1 MSNGKD
7 YEQFVKTLQQA
18 LLYSEFIGSSKNIQI
33 ESNKKIIDSNGIER
47 EFDLYWEYEL
57 AGVTYKTVIECK
69 DYASRVTIEKIDALI
84 GKIRDIPDLKPVFA
98 TKTGYQSG
106 AETKAR
112 ANKIDLLVVRE
123 QNSDDW
129 QDKDGQPY
137 VREINICSVIHMPAK
152 ITEFNPLLDGKWLKK
167 NTDLDPKSVTL
178 ATGLNNEI
186 FIEDL
191 KRGETYSL
199 YELAQRLPNIAGKQY
214 GELKHS
220 ESFDDAY
227 LLNNRTRLK
236 LVSYK
241 VNYINFEPTEET
253 WTIDLSKELIGVIEY
268 LHKGTKTA
276 VFSDKII
283 TSWK

>member
-7 YEQFVKTLQQA
+7 YEQFVKKLHQA
-18 LLYSEFIGSSKNIQI
+18 LLHSELIGSSKNIEI
-33 ESNKKIIDSNGIER
+33 ESNKKITDNNGTER

-112 ANKIDLLVVRE
+112 ANKIDLLIVRE
-123 QNSDDW
+123 QSADDW

-137 VREINICSVIHMPAK
+137 IREINIRAGIHMPAR
-152 ITEFNPLLDGKWLKK
+152 ITGFSPLLDGKWLEE
-167 NTDLDPKSVTL
+167 NTDLDPKSVTMT
-178 ATGLNNEI
+178 TGLNNEI
-186 FIEDL
+186 FIEDM
-191 KRGETYSL
+191 KRGESYSL
-199 YELAQRLPNIAGKQY
+199 YELAQRLPNIANNKY
-214 GELKHS
+214 GELTHS

-227 LLNNRTRLK
+227 LLNNGLRLK

-241 VNYINFEPTEET
+241 VDYINFEPTEEV
-253 WTIDLSKELIGVIEY
+253 WTIDFSKELIGVIEY

-276 VFSDKII
+276 IFSDKVIPN
-283 TSWK
+283 WR

>member
-18 LLYSEFIGSSKNIQI
+18 LLYSELIGSSKNIEI
-33 ESNKKIIDSNGIER
+33 ESNKKITDNNGIER

-112 ANKIDLLVVRE
+112 ANKIDLLIVRE
-123 QNSDDW
+123 QSADDW
-129 QDKDGQPY
+129 QDKDGTPY
-137 VREINICSVIHMPAK
+137 IREISIRAGIHMPAE
-152 ITEFNPLLDGKWLKK
+152 ITEFCPLLDGKWFEE
-167 NTDLDPKSVTL
+167 NTELDPESVTM
-178 ATGLNNEI
+178 TSGLNNEI

-191 KRGETYSL
+191 KRGESYSL
-199 YELAQRLPNIAGKQY
+199 YELAQRLPNIAKNQY
-214 GELKHS
+214 GELTHS

-227 LLNNRTRLK
+227 LLNNGTRLK

-253 WTIDLSKELIGVIEY
+253 WTIDFSKELIGVIEY

-276 VFSDKII
+276 VFSDKVIPN
-283 TSWK
+283 WR

>member
-18 LLYSEFIGSSKNIQI
+18 LLSSELIGTSKNIEI
-33 ESNKKIIDSNGIER
+33 EKNKKITDNNGIDR

-112 ANKIDLLVVRE
+112 ANKIDLLIVRE
-123 QNSDDW
+123 QNADDW

-137 VREINICSVIHMPAK
+137 IREINIRAGIHPPAR
-152 ITEFNPLLDGKWLKK
+152 ITEFSPLLDGKWLAA
-167 NTDLDPKSVTL
+167 NTDLDPDSLAVTS
-178 ATGLNNEI
+178 GLNNEI
-186 FIEDL
+186 FIENL
-191 KRGETYSL
+191 KAKDTYSL
-199 YELAQRLPNIAGKQY
+199 QELAQRLPAIADGQY
-214 GELKHS
+214 GELTHS
-220 ESFDDAY
+220 ELFDDAY
-227 LLNNRTRLK
+227 LLSNGLRLK
-236 LVSYK
+236 LILYK
-241 VNYINFEPTEET
+241 VRYINYEPTEEI
-253 WTIDLSKELIGVIEY
+253 WTIDFSKELIGVIEY

-276 VFSDKII
+276 VFTNKVIPN
-283 TSWK
+283 WR

>member
-1 MSNGKD
+1 MPNGKD
-7 YEQFVKTLQQA
+7 YEHFVKTLQQA
-18 LLYSEFIGSSKNIQI
+18 LLYSELIGSSKNIEI
-33 ESNKKIIDSNGIER
+33 ESNKKITDSNGIER

-112 ANKIDLLVVRE
+112 ANKIDLLIVRE
-123 QNSDDW
+123 QSAKDW

-137 VREINICSVIHMPAK
+137 VREINIRSIINMPAK
-152 ITEFNPLLDGKWLKK
+152 ITEFNPLLDGKWLKE

-178 ATGLNNEI
+178 ATGLNTEI

-191 KRGETYSL
+191 ERGESYSL

-214 GELKHS
+214 GKLKHS
-220 ESFDDAY
+220 ESFGDAY
-227 LLNNRTRLK
+227 LLNNGTRLK

-283 TSWK
+283 TNWK

>member
-7 YEQFVKTLQQA
+7 YEEFVKTLQQA
-18 LLYSEFIGSSKNIQI
+18 LLYSELIGSSKNIEI
-33 ESNKKIIDSNGIER
+33 ESNKKITDNNGIER

-112 ANKIDLLVVRE
+112 ANKIDLLIVRE
-123 QNSDDW
+123 QSADDW

-137 VREINICSVIHMPAK
+137 VREINFCSTIHMPAK
-152 ITEFNPLLDGKWLKK
+152 ITEFSPLLDGKWLREH
-167 NTDLDPKSVTL
+167 TDIDPHSITL

-191 KRGETYSL
+191 ERGESYSL
-199 YELAQRLPNIAGKQY
+199 YELAQRLPNIASKEY
-214 GELKHS
+214 GQLKHS

-227 LLNNRTRLK
+227 LLNNGTRLK

-241 VNYINFEPTEET
+241 VNYINFEPIEET
-253 WTIDLSKELIGVIEY
+253 WTIDLTKELIGVIEY
-268 LHKGTKTA
+268 LHKGTTTA
-276 VFSDKII
+276 VFSDKI
-283 TSWK
+283 TTNWK